1 MQNEMD
7 PTPTTRSPR
16 RDRLYEIIFEADT
29 RAGKLF
35 DVVLLL
41 AILMSVMATILNSVG
56 SIEEAYGS
64 WLSGCNWVFTLL
76 FTIEYGFR
84 LYCAKQ
90 PVRYARSFFGVVDLL
105 AVLPSYLSL
114 LIPGARVLDVIR
126 ILRLL
131 RIFRVMKMV
140 QYVDDGDLLLNA
152 LVSSRRKIG
161 IFLFAVVTLVVILG
175 SLMFIIENGPESGFT
190 SIPAGIYW
198 AIVTLTTVGYGDISP
213 QTGLGQTLAACIMI
227 IGYSIIAVPTGII
240 SAEVGRSSVW
250 AKIPLH
256 CDACGADDHDPDA
269 THCKHCGSPLSKT
282 PSSDQTKT

>member
-1 MQNEMD
+1 MQNE
-7 PTPTTRSPR
+7 PLARSPR
-16 RDRLYEIIFEADT
+16 RNRLYEVIFEADT

-35 DVVLLL
+35 DILLL
-41 AILMSVMATILNSVG
+41 IAILTSVLATILNSVG
-56 SIEEAYGS
+56 SIEEQYGS
-64 WLSGCNWVFTLL
+64 WLTNLNWVFTFL
-76 FTIEYGFR
+76 FTIEYGLR
-84 LYCAKQ
+84 LYCAKK

-105 AVLPSYLSL
+105 AVLPTYLSL
-114 LIPGARVLDVIR
+114 FIPGARFLDVIR
-126 ILRLL
+126 ILRML
-131 RIFRVMKMV
+131 RIFRVMQMV
-140 QYVDDGDLLLNA
+140 QYVDDGDLLLKA

-175 SLMFIIENGPESGFT
+175 SLMYVIEGADNGFT

-250 AKIPLH
+250 AKTPLH
-256 CDACGADDHDPDA
+256 CDACDADDHDPDA
-269 THCKHCGSPLSKT
+269 THCKHCG
-282 PSSDQTKT
+282 QTLKAT

>member
-1 MQNEMD
+1 MQNE
-7 PTPTTRSPR
+7 PLARSPR
-16 RDRLYEIIFEADT
+16 RNRLYEVIFEADT

-35 DVVLLL
+35 DILLL
-41 AILMSVMATILNSVG
+41 IAILTSVLATILNSVG
-56 SIEEAYGS
+56 SIEEQYGS
-64 WLSGCNWVFTLL
+64 WLTNLNWVFTFL
-76 FTIEYGFR
+76 FTIEYGLR
-84 LYCAKQ
+84 LYCAKK

-105 AVLPSYLSL
+105 AVLPTYLSL
-114 LIPGARVLDVIR
+114 FIPGARFLDVIR
-126 ILRLL
+126 ILRML
-131 RIFRVMKMV
+131 RIFRVMQMV
-140 QYVDDGDLLLNA
+140 QYVDDGDLLLKA

-175 SLMFIIENGPESGFT
+175 SLMYVIEGADNGFT

-256 CDACGADDHDPDA
+256 CDACDADDHDPDA
-269 THCKHCGSPLSKT
+269 THCKHCG
-282 PSSDQTKT
+282 QTLKAT